1 MIETLIRTE
10 HARKREGQRGV
21 TPEMKEIAIHYG
33 EIYSAGGG
41 SVVYWLNRRALRRMA
56 RQTRRSTWLRRVRE
70 SENLALVVSADN
82 SLITVMY
89 CNHRQKHW
97 KYLNA

>member
-1 MIETLIRTE
+1 MRETFKRTE

-21 TPEMKEIAIHYG
+21 TPEMEKVAMNYG

-41 SVVYWLNRRALRRMA
+41 SVVYWLNRRALSRVA
-56 RQTRRSTWLRRVRE
+56 RQTRRPTWLRRVRE